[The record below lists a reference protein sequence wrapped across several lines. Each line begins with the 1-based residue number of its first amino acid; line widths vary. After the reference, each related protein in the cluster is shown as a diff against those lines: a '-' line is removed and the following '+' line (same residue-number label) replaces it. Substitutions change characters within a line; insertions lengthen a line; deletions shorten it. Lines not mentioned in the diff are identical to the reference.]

1 MSEERVF
8 VTVIG
13 KDRKGNIAGISTYL
27 YRRSINI
34 VDISQK
40 IQDGWFVMTML
51 TDVSDANAP
60 LEEISAG
67 LARLG
72 KRMRLSIQAQHENL
86 FKMMHRV

>member
-13 KDRKGNIAGISTYL
+13 KDRKGIIARISTYL